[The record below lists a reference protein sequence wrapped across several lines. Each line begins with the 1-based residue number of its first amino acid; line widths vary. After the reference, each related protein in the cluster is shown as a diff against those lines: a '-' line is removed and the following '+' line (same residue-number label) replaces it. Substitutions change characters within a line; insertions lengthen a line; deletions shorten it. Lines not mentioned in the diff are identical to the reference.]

1 MMCDLAE
8 TYHIFNYRQLPVEMV
23 AVFVWGLPEK
33 ARVWKKFGY
42 KDIDR
47 QLLALIYD
55 NLNWLVWAQTEDG
68 ANNMNK
74 PKRLY
79 DKLFTPQ
86 QEVCKDTDPVE
97 FDSPEEFKKKWKEI
111 TNANI
116 S

>member
-1 MMCDLAE
+1 MICDLAE

-33 ARVWKKFGY
+33 ARV
-42 KDIDR
+42 
-47 QLLALIYD
+47 
-55 NLNWLVWAQTEDG
+55 DG